1 MRSGRRCKAVNSD
14 CNPSR
19 ITKIHRADKKQV
31 VGGHQYVTLI
41 PMSEFEN
48 WVSRLESGDSLSFAE
63 ASEAASQVGSDHISD
78 QEKVRL
84 LQALTR
90 KGESAEE
97 IAGFAQTFRNM
108 ALIQNGLPRQSEAID
123 VCGTGGD
130 GSGTVNISTAVGF
143 LLASL
148 EVPVYKHGNRS
159 VTSRCGSADILEAIG
174 WPIQPS
180 PEERYKQLDRFH
192 FTFFFA
198 PSFHPAFQHVSP
210 VRKQLAEQG
219 QRSIFNLLGPLLNPA
234 QPPYQL
240 IGVMDTGKVPL
251 IADAL
256 TQLGIRR
263 GLVAHSKLP
272 ESKGLDEAST
282 VGENLLQGAGELRD
296 VHFDQPLFGLKKGN
310 FNELKGGDI
319 QQNLA
324 ILEEFSRGKISGTL
338 ADTIA
343 LNAGLSLW
351 IAEKADS
358 PEQGIETAARQIKD
372 GAIYRWLR
380 AALT

>member
-1 MRSGRRCKAVNSD
+1 MV
-14 CNPSR
+14 
-19 ITKIHRADKKQV
+19 
-31 VGGHQYVTLI
+31 

-63 ASEAASQVGSDHISD
+63 ASEVASHIGSDTIPD
-78 QEKVRL
+78 QEKIRL

-97 IAGFAQTFRNM
+97 IAGFAQTFRDR
-108 ALIQNGLPRQSEAID
+108 ALVQDGLPRQSESID

-159 VTSRCGSADILEAIG
+159 VTSRCGSADILEAVG
-174 WPIQPS
+174 WPINPS
-180 PEERYKQLDRFH
+180 PEDRYKQLDRFH

-198 PSFHPAFQHVSP
+198 PSFHPTFRYVSP
-210 VRKQLAEQG
+210 LRKQLAEQG
-219 QRSIFNLLGPLLNPA
+219 QRTIFNLLGPLLNPA
-234 QPPYQL
+234 RPPYQL
-240 IGVMDTGKVPL
+240 IGVMGAEKVPL

-263 GLVAHSKLP
+263 GIVAHSAI
-272 ESKGLDEAST
+272 SDNKGLDEAST
-282 VGENLLQGAGELRD
+282 VGNNLLQGAGELQD
-296 VHFDQPLFGLKKGN
+296 IDFDDPSFGLDKGN
-310 FNELKGGDI
+310 FNDLKGGDI

-324 ILEEFSRGKISGTL
+324 ILEELSRGKISGTL

-351 IAEKADS
+351 IVGKASS
-358 PEQGIETAARQIKD
+358 PEQGIETASRQIKD
-372 GAIYRWLR
+372 GGIYRWLR
-380 AALT
+380 AALA